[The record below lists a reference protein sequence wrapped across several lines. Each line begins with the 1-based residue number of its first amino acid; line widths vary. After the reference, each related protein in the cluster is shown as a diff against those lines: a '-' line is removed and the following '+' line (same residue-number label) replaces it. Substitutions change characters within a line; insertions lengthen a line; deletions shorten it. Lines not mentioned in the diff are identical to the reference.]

1 MRSMLFVPGD
11 SRRKFD
17 KAITTSADILIIDL
31 EDSVAAGRKAEA
43 RSITAGMLATSPRPM
58 KLFVRV
64 NAFDTGETLRD
75 LAAVMPQ
82 RPDGI
87 VLPKCNGGGDVSQL
101 ALYLDAFEAASGDEQ
116 SGTAILAIVTETA
129 EALFGLGSYRNA
141 SPRLCA
147 MMWGG
152 EDLAASLGA
161 SENRSNGQ
169 WRSPYVMARNLCLAG
184 AAAAGV
190 AAIDTVS
197 TEIGN
202 VDRIGEEAREAR
214 RDGFAGKAVIHPNHV
229 DAVNAA
235 FTPGG
240 VEIAWAERIIDAFAA
255 SPDAG
260 VVKIDDKMIDKPH
273 LRAAERIIA
282 AAKRR

>member
-1 MRSMLFVPGD
+1 MLFVPGD

-17 KAITTSADILIIDL
+17 KAVTTSADMLILDL
-31 EDSVAAGRKAEA
+31 EDSVAASRKAEA
-43 RSITAGMLATSPRPM
+43 RGIATGMLTVSPRPM

-87 VLPKCNGGGDVSQL
+87 VLPKCRNGDDVRQL
-101 ALYLDAFEAASGDEQ
+101 ALYLDAFEAASGIKQGE
-116 SGTAILAIVTETA
+116 TAILAIVTETA
-129 EALFGLGSYRNA
+129 EALFGLGSYRNT

-169 WRSPYVMARNLCLAG
+169 WHGPYVMARNLCLAG

-214 RDGFAGKAVIHPNHV
+214 RDGFAGKAVIHPSHV

-235 FTPGG
+235 FSPGEA
-240 VEIAWAERIIDAFAA
+240 EIAWAQRIINAFAA

-260 VVKIDDKMIDKPH
+260 VVKIDEKMIDKPH
-273 LRAAERIIA
+273 LRAAERIVA

>member
-17 KAITTSADILIIDL
+17 KAVTTAADMLILDL

-43 RSITAGMLATSPRPM
+43 RGTTAEMLGVTPRGIP
-58 KLFVRV
+58 LFVRV

-75 LAAVMPQ
+75 MAAVMPG
-82 RPDGI
+82 RPDGV
-87 VLPKCNGGGDVSQL
+87 VLPKCSGGADVAKL
-101 ALYLDAFEAASGDEQ
+101 ALYLDAFEAAHGIADGS
-116 SGTAILAIVTETA
+116 TKILAIVTETA
-129 EALFGLGSYRNA
+129 EALFGLSSYRDA
-141 SPRLCA
+141 SPRLCG

-161 SENRSNGQ
+161 SENRSDGV
-169 WRSPYVMARNLCLAG
+169 WHSPYVMARNLCLAG
-184 AAAAGV
+184 AAAAHV

-202 VDRIGEEAREAR
+202 IERIGAEAREAR

-235 FTPGG
+235 FTPTAD
-240 VEIAWAERIIDAFAA
+240 ELSWARRIIEAFAA
-255 SPDAG
+255 DPAAG

-273 LRAAERIIA
+273 LRAAERIVA
-282 AAKRR
+282 ATARP

>member
-17 KAITTSADILIIDL
+17 KAITTAADMLILDL

-43 RSITAGMLATSPRPM
+43 RDITADMLAVPSRRAA
-58 KLFVRV
+58 LFVRV
-64 NAFDTGETLRD
+64 NAFDTGETLAD
-75 LAAVMPQ
+75 LAAVMPG
-82 RPDGI
+82 RPDGV
-87 VLPKCNGGGDVSQL
+87 VLPKCSGGADVTKL
-101 ALYLDAFEAASGDEQ
+101 ALYLDAFEAAHGIAAGQ
-116 SGTAILAIVTETA
+116 TKILAIVTETA
-129 EALFGLGSYRNA
+129 EALFGLDSYKNS
-141 SPRLCA
+141 SPRLCG

-161 SENRSNGQ
+161 TENRSNGA
-169 WRSPYVMARNLCLAG
+169 WHSPYIMARNLCLTG
-184 AAAAGV
+184 AAAANV

-202 VDRIGEEAREAR
+202 IERIAEEAREAR

-235 FTPGG
+235 FTPTAD
-240 VEIAWAERIIDAFAA
+240 ELAWAKRIIAAFAA
-255 SPDAG
+255 DPVAG
-260 VVKIDDKMIDKPH
+260 VVKLDDRMIDKPH
-273 LRAAERIIA
+273 LRAAERIVA
-282 AAKRR
+282 AAKQP

>member
-1 MRSMLFVPGD
+1 MLFVPGD

-17 KAITTSADILIIDL
+17 KAITTAADMLILDL
-31 EDSVAAGRKAEA
+31 EDSVAAGRKIEA
-43 RSITAGMLATSPRPM
+43 RGITADMLAVSPRAV

-75 LAAVMPQ
+75 LAAVMPG

-87 VLPKCNGGGDVSQL
+87 VLPKCSGGDDVRQL
-101 ALYLDAFEAASGDEQ
+101 ALYLDAFEAANGLPQ
-116 SGTAILAIVTETA
+116 GQTAILAIVTETA
-129 EALFGLGSYRNA
+129 EALFGLGSYRDA
-141 SPRLCA
+141 GPRLCG

-169 WRSPYVMARNLCLAG
+169 WHSPYVMARNLCLAA

-202 VDRIGEEAREAR
+202 IERIGEEAREAR

-235 FTPGG
+235 FSPSEAE
-240 VEIAWAERIIDAFAA
+240 VAWAKRIIDAFAA
-255 SPDAG
+255 SPAAG

-282 AAKRR
+282 AAKRS

>member
-1 MRSMLFVPGD
+1 MLFVPGD

-17 KAITTSADILIIDL
+17 KAITTAADALILDL
-31 EDSVAAGRKAEA
+31 EDSVAASRKAEA
-43 RSITAGMLATSPRPM
+43 RGITAGMLTAGAR
-58 KLFVRV
+58 KAALFVRV
-64 NAFDTGETLRD
+64 NAFDTGETLDD
-75 LAAVMPQ
+75 LAAVMPA

-87 VLPKCNGGGDVSQL
+87 VLPKCAGGADVGRL
-101 ALYLDAFEAASGDEQ
+101 APYLDAFEAAHGIPA
-116 SGTAILAIVTETA
+116 GTTKIVAIVTETA
-129 EALFGLGSYRNA
+129 EALFGLGSYKNC
-141 SPRLCA
+141 SGRLCG

-161 SENRSNGQ
+161 SENRSNGI
-169 WRSPYVMARNLCLAG
+169 WHGPYLLARNLCLAG
-184 AAAAGV
+184 AAAANV

-202 VDRIGEEAREAR
+202 IDRIGEEAREAR

-235 FTPGG
+235 FTPSAD
-240 VEIAWAERIIDAFAA
+240 EIAWARRIVAAFAA
-255 SPDAG
+255 EPSAG

-273 LRAAERIIA
+273 LRAAERILSA
-282 AAKRR
+282 AGS